1 MAVVWPL
8 PATRNQ
14 KSSAVPS
21 VESAVTGENVFDVI
35 LIGAGPA
42 GEIAAARAVRAG
54 ITTAVVERRWAE
66 GELAACAAAFIVLS
80 SGDTGT

>member
-1 MAVVWPL
+1 MVRAL

-35 LIGAGPA
+35 VIGAGPA

-54 ITTAVVERRWAE
+54 FTTDQTPVPCEWVCAQDLE
-66 GELAACAAAFIVLS
+66 GLLAAIKTDL
-80 SGDTGT
+80 TEQ